1 LAFISVTLT
10 FFILINLYNAVHRL
24 WRIHGIYHGDAE
36 QSPSFLQGP
45 ASSLLV
51 FVAIVHMPS
60 ALITLIAAYHP
71 DANFDAIEWPLAWW
85 IFFINLFGSYF
96 ATRTGYNVK
105 RANETNSALQLQLTN
120 EGQEIERSSR
130 TVPVDLA
137 AVIGLFWATL
147 AVAAG
152 TGSVDW
158 GPVMVIG
165 YIGALWQ
172 ALALFGGLGE
182 SSFPCLVPRPA
193 LTIISLRI
201 HNLTGS
207 RMEFHNAIS
216 GLVSRHAITLSLL
229 SSTVFIRQRYC

>member
-1 LAFISVTLT
+1 
-10 FFILINLYNAVHRL
+10 
-24 WRIHGIYHGDAE
+24 
-36 QSPSFLQGP
+36 
-45 ASSLLV
+45 
-51 FVAIVHMPS
+51 MPS

-96 ATRTGYNVK
+96 ATRTGYIVK
-105 RANETNSALQLQLTN
+105 RANETNSALQLQLTS

-147 AVAAG
+147 SVAAG
-152 TGSVDW
+152 TGSVNW

-182 SSFPCLVPRPA
+182 SSLPCLVPRHA
-193 LTIISLRI
+193 LTIISIRI
-201 HNLTGS
+201 HKRTGS

-216 GLVSRHAITLSLL
+216 SLISRHAITLSLL
-229 SSTVFIRQRYC
+229 SSPVFIRQRYC